1 MNVFKIEEQIKSKSE
16 EYLLVS
22 NRASKL
28 RLELDYLRDQLES
41 AKKIEF
47 IEYLELEEITITSG
61 FFRHNGIRLKGSSNL
76 IMQNDILLYN
86 GEKFKLIKKNKKSV
100 VIEVVW
106 LKRGLDINPKIQ
118 YRIDRDVFYNY
129 YLSDS
134 VREKAFTTYLKR
146 KNALQQI
153 LD

>member
-28 RLELDYLRDQLES
+28 RVELNYLRDQLES
-41 AKKIEF
+41 AKKVEF
-47 IEYLELEEITITSG
+47 IEYLELEEITISTG

-76 IMQNDILLYN
+76 ITQNDILLYN

-134 VREKAFTTYLKR
+134 VREAAFTTYLKR

>member
-134 VREKAFTTYLKR
+134 AREKAFTTYLKR

>member
-28 RLELDYLRDQLES
+28 RVELNYLRDQLES
-41 AKKIEF
+41 AKKVEF
-47 IEYLELEEITITSG
+47 IEYLELEEITISTG

-76 IMQNDILLYN
+76 ITQNDILLYN

-134 VREKAFTTYLKR
+134 VREAAFTTYLKR
-146 KNALQQI
+146 KKALQQI

>member
-47 IEYLELEEITITSG
+47 IEYLELEEIRITSG

-134 VREKAFTTYLKR
+134 VREKSFTTYLKR

>member
-1 MNVFKIEEQIKSKSE
+1 MNLFKIEEQIKSKSE

-22 NRASKL
+22 NRSSKL

-76 IMQNDILLYN
+76 IMQNDIVLYN

>member
-1 MNVFKIEEQIKSKSE
+1 MNLFKIEEQIKSKSE

-22 NRASKL
+22 NRSSKL